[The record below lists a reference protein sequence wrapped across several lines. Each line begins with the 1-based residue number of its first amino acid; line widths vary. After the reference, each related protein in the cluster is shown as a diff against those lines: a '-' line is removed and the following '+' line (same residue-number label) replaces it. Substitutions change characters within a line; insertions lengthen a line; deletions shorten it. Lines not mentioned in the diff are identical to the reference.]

1 MRIPYVTLSAGRE
14 GGFEFGAVTPD
25 IDGYSMEVRYIGSFG
40 LSLRVDSLVAAPE
53 PPADRP

>member
-1 MRIPYVTLSAGRE
+1 MPYVTLSAGRE

-53 PPADRP
+53 SPADRP